1 MLHALS
7 LYSSRDGDVI
17 TFAELSD
24 QPEGLNVEDIRDP
37 EKLSS
42 LVAKILRERTSQ
54 KASISS
60 RFAPVMGRL
69 YPLVSL
75 ALGIG
80 STIAEGIA
88 FVPVKGAVNALSLLL
103 IADQEHTKAT
113 DFLKQLD
120 RIALQA
126 LRVAE
131 VNKVG
136 VEINNLLLEKSTDL
150 MTAILVFFKG
160 ALLYFNRDFFQR
172 YWKAILL
179 GPNVYTDA
187 KAELDNAIKEFD
199 QMLLLQVTLIVISG
213 QKEAYQS
220 ETESA
225 AGPTTVEL
233 VSWLQSS
240 LWDIESDFLR
250 HCRRRTRGTLEWIF
264 TMTEFTEWR
273 LGSSG
278 PRSLA

>member
-69 YPLVSL
+69 CPLVSL

-80 STIAEGIA
+80 SSIAEGIA
-88 FVPVKGAVNALSLLL
+88 FVPVKGAVNALSLLLL

-213 QKEAYQS
+213 QKE
-220 ETESA
+220 E
-225 AGPTTVEL
+225 
-233 VSWLQSS
+233 
-240 LWDIESDFLR
+240 
-250 HCRRRTRGTLEWIF
+250 
-264 TMTEFTEWR
+264 
-273 LGSSG
+273 
-278 PRSLA
+278 